1 MAQILIIEDETTAR
15 ETLELLLKKDYDVF
29 TAGDGEEGLRVA
41 EREDID
47 LVLSDIRMPKMDGM
61 EFLEKLK
68 SSKPD
73 VEIVMIT
80 AFGTVETAVTAMKQ
94 GAYDFLT
101 KPLDINHVRVLV
113 KKALEKR
120 SLVREN
126 LRLQAELAGHRGI
139 GNMVGRSAPMME
151 VADLISRI
159 APTKATL
166 LITGESGTGKEL
178 VADAIH
184 ALSPR
189 ADKPLVK
196 VNCASL
202 AESLLESEL
211 FGHVKG
217 AFTGA
222 IADKKG
228 RFELA
233 DGGTL
238 FLDEIGDVSPAVQV
252 RLLRMLQDKSF
263 ERVGGNKTINVDVRI
278 VSATNQDIKA
288 KIESGEFR
296 EDLFY
301 RLHVVSIDLPPLR
314 ERTGDVPLLAEFFR
328 SKLAKEHNK
337 KVESIHPKAMAMLDD
352 YSWPGN
358 VRELEHVI
366 ESALILTR
374 SSEITLDL
382 LPPGIQKATR
392 KVAAIEVPVGSS
404 LADAEKI
411 LIKETLSYTG
421 GNKTKAAKLLGIGT
435 RTLYR
440 KLEEYG
446 IAK

>member
-1 MAQILIIEDETTAR
+1 MRQVLIVEDEARAR
-15 ETLELLLKKDYDVF
+15 EALEKTLGKKYKVF
-29 TAGDGEEGLRVA
+29 VAGDGAEGLEIA

-68 SSKPD
+68 ASKPD

-80 AFGTVETAVTAMKQ
+80 AYGTIETAVTAMKQ

-101 KPLDINHVRVLV
+101 KPLNIDHVRVVV

-120 SLVREN
+120 GLVREN

-139 GNMVGRSAPMME
+139 GNMVGRSAPMKE
-151 VADLISRI
+151 VADLISRV
-159 APTKATL
+159 APTKATV

-184 ALSPR
+184 AISPR
-189 ADKPLVK
+189 AKKPLVK

-202 AESLLESEL
+202 AEALLESEL
-211 FGHVKG
+211 FGHMKG

-228 RFELA
+228 RFEVA
-233 DGGTL
+233 DGGTV
-238 FLDEIGDVSPAVQV
+238 FLDEIGDISPSVQI
-252 RLLRMLQDKSF
+252 RLLRVLQDKSF
-263 ERVGGNKTINVDVRI
+263 ERVGGNKTISVDVRI

-296 EDLFY
+296 EDLYY
-301 RLHVVSIDLPPLR
+301 RLHVVTIPLPPLR
-314 ERTGDVPLLAEFFR
+314 ERSGDVPLLAEFFR
-328 SKLAKEHNK
+328 KKFAEENDK

-366 ESALILTR
+366 ESALVLSR
-374 SSEITLDL
+374 SNTITPDL

-392 KVAAIEVPVGSS
+392 KTAAIDIPVGSS

-440 KLEEYG
+440 KLEAYG
-446 IAK
+446 ISK